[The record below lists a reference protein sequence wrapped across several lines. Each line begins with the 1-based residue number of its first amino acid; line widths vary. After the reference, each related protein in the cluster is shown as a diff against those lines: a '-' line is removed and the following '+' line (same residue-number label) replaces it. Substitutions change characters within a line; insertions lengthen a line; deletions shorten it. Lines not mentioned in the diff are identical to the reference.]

1 MKKLL
6 MLITFILILSNLK
19 AESILYE
26 RDSYCY
32 AQKGETILYMDVYKR
47 VDAKQSS
54 PCMLFLFGGGFTVG
68 NRRDR
73 RYLEYFEHLLSE
85 GIVVVAIDYRLGM
98 VGVENEPWL
107 YPDALEY
114 SIKIGVEDLFDTVK
128 YLQNNAEILSIDK
141 DKIISVAE
149 LGSSEELKVGDTA
162 FAVGAPLDSSTYA
175 WTVTRGIISGKDRE
189 VATQQNVMKVLQTD
203 TAINS
208 GNSGGPLCNS
218 NGEVIGITNM
228 KLASSSIEG
237 MGFAIPIET
246 AIKNAENLMEGKE
259 VERPYLGVEIG
270 QASKSYYGE
279 DTYVYINK
287 VEEDGSADKAGLK
300 AGDIILEVNDVEV
313 DTIVHFQYELYKYK
327 IGDKIKITIERNG
340 EEKTLVVKL
349 GTKNKEA

>member
-47 VDAKQSS
+47 VDAKPSS

-114 SIKIGVEDLFDTVK
+114 SIKIGVEDLFDAVK
-128 YLQNNAEILSIDK
+128 YLQNNAELLSIDK
-141 DKIISVAE
+141 DKIMVSGSSAGAIIALESDYIIRNKCGDYDNSPQEDFKFAGVISFSGGLYFFCKNWESCNRCAPTLLFHGGKDWVVTPYSIVMFEESFFGSTALIELFEKSNSDYYYCFYPE
-149 LGSSEELKVGDTA
+149 LGHEVSYQSMNQEHDLISEFLHQYI
-162 FAVGAPLDSSTYA
+162 LD
-175 WTVTRGIISGKDRE
+175 
-189 VATQQNVMKVLQTD
+189 N
-203 TAINS
+203 
-208 GNSGGPLCNS
+208 
-218 NGEVIGITNM
+218 
-228 KLASSSIEG
+228 
-237 MGFAIPIET
+237 
-246 AIKNAENLMEGKE
+246 
-259 VERPYLGVEIG
+259 
-270 QASKSYYGE
+270 
-279 DTYVYINK
+279 
-287 VEEDGSADKAGLK
+287 
-300 AGDIILEVNDVEV
+300 
-313 DTIVHFQYELYKYK
+313 
-327 IGDKIKITIERNG
+327 
-340 EEKTLVVKL
+340 
-349 GTKNKEA
+349 